1 MNTARRPAIQ
11 AIAPPSEDGVPGL
24 RDRERAAFAVNE
36 TGLTFEPV
44 EHGGMCPDT
53 MPQAV
58 ILRDAEGRSATY
70 VPEEEPLENRP
81 QDLLGTGEGLTF
93 ETLAHGGEYP
103 DDMPQALKVSDP
115 AGNTC
120 IYVPIKENGRVVDS
134 KGFELV
140 PDT

>member
-1 MNTARRPAIQ
+1 MPLIHHFEEMTPEKRPQDPRRN
-11 AIAPPSEDGVPGL
+11 G
-24 RDRERAAFAVNE
+24 

-53 MPQAV
+53 MPQA
-58 ILRDAEGRSATY
+58 ITLTDTEGRSATY
-70 VPEEEPLENRP
+70 VPEDDPSQNRP
-81 QDLLGTGEGLTF
+81 QDPLGTGEGLTF

-120 IYVPIKENGRVVDS
+120 LYVPIKENGRVVDS
-134 KGFELV
+134 KGFELI
-140 PDT
+140 PEDTPLH